1 MSLSDVADCGGGAA
15 DWEDTGGVV
24 DTGDAGGT
32 ADAEDVGHT
41 VETEDADSADWAK
54 QESVICF
61 NFFLGGSRSPL
72 ICNITRKIKENI
84 SLWMSILRRLP
95 LWPSG

>member
-1 MSLSDVADCGGGAA
+1 MSLLDVADCGWGAA

-41 VETEDADSADWAK
+41 VETEDADSADLAK

-61 NFFLGGSRSPL
+61 NFFRL
-72 ICNITRKIKENI
+72 TI
-84 SLWMSILRRLP
+84 STHL
-95 LWPSG
+95 